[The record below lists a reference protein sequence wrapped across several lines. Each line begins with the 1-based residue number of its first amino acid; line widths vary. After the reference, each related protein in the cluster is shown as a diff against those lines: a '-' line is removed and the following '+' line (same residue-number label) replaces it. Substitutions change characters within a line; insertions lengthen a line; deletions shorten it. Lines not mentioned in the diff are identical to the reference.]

1 MFLSSTKKTY
11 FIKKIVLANIY
22 TTVDKNIKIKQQSL
36 TCRYQSVNHAHI
48 KNLFHDGLMM
58 KLAILYVL

>member
-11 FIKKIVLANIY
+11 FIEKIVLANIY

-36 TCRYQSVNHAHI
+36 T
-48 KNLFHDGLMM
+48 L
-58 KLAILYVL
+58 